1 MAKRKST
8 KATGSPR
15 TKAKRQKAT
24 DNAPATSPSQTHGS
38 ELVNA
43 SEGTSTHTHTDT
55 RTHAS
60 THAHGI
66 GEHIDPSALRGALYA
81 KAHRKGSHVQDDN
94 PPPIGPVGQPK
105 RGKRG
110 NYDRL
115 TYKQEAFAL
124 AFVTSPSAVAAY
136 RRAYNTTGM
145 KDGAA
150 YAEACKLLKIHK
162 VAQRITQLKAEAAA
176 KTTLSRA
183 WVLENLMEH
192 ATVCLGKKRVKIA
205 RASKD
210 GDVHEVEITAHDAS
224 AANRALELL
233 GKEAGMFI
241 DRRETGGPG
250 DFARMGDTELLDYIR
265 QQQAELEGRTVNL
278 MAVEIPAPE
287 KDSEAA

>member
-1 MAKRKST
+1 MAKRKTT

-15 TKAKRQKAT
+15 TKGKRQTAT
-24 DNAPATSPSQTHGS
+24 VNAPATPPSQTHS
-38 ELVNA
+38 AEPVNA
-43 SEGTSTHTHTDT
+43 PEGTSTP
-55 RTHAS
+55 THAH
-60 THAHGI
+60 TPAHGI
-66 GEHIDPSALRGALYA
+66 GEHIEPSTLRGSLYA
-81 KAHRKGSHVQDDN
+81 KAHNKRSHVQDDN
-94 PPPIGPVGQPK
+94 PPPIGPMGQPK

-162 VAQRITQLKAEAAA
+162 VAQRIAQLKAEAAA
-176 KTTLSRA
+176 KTTLSRS
-183 WVLENLMEH
+183 WVLEHLMEH
-192 ATVCLGKKRVKIA
+192 AAVCLGKKRIKVSK
-205 RASKD
+205 ASRD
-210 GDVHEVEITAHDAS
+210 GDVHEVEVTAHDAS

-233 GKEAGMFI
+233 GKEAGMFV
-241 DRRETGGPG
+241 DRREVGGPG

-265 QQQAELEGRTVNL
+265 QQQAEIESRTLDLAPIAGAGETATSSDGDGR
-278 MAVEIPAPE
+278 
-287 KDSEAA
+287 